1 MHIGRNSF
9 ISPQAIIEQPEN
21 VIIGHNVQ
29 IKPGVVLRPETGFIH
44 IGNNTVINH
53 YTVIHA
59 KGGVEIADWTIIGPH
74 CGLYAQNHSYD
85 SFDLPITKQPN
96 KGIGIT
102 LMGDNWLGASCII
115 LDGVTLGKGTVVGAG
130 TVVTKSF
137 PMAKVI
143 AGNPAKIIKSRF
155 PENQWD
161 FRRVERCS
169 SSLTPEKYWPY
180 INRRAEFGL
189 YHLNDSDI
197 VLDIGCGDGYITNI
211 LKGKCQTIIGV
222 DYAEEAVQEAKKMY
236 PCLDC
241 HHMSSTHL
249 QFGAERFD
257 KVMCFEILEHQTRL
271 QAQRTMREMY
281 RVLKYGGMI
290 IGSTPLR
297 ATENS
302 LPSTYAHIHEYSEVE
317 LRSLLSGFQE
327 VTITENNFFS
337 GRKPQHEY

>member
-21 VIIGHNVQ
+21 VSIGDNVQ

-44 IGNNTVINH
+44 IGNNIAINH

-74 CGLYAQNHSYD
+74 CGIYAQNHSLD

-96 KGIGIT
+96 KGIGIS

-115 LDGVTLGKGTVVGAG
+115 LDGVTIGKGTVVGAG
-130 TVVTKSF
+130 SVVTKSF

-155 PENQWD
+155 PKDQWD
-161 FRRVERCS
+161 FKKVERCS
-169 SSLTPEKYWPY
+169 SSLTPEQYWPY
-180 INRRAEFGL
+180 INQRAKFGL
-189 YHLNDSDI
+189 CHLNDSDI

-211 LKGKCQTIIGV
+211 LKDKCQTIKGI
-222 DYAEEAVQEAKKMY
+222 DYSEEAVQECKNLY
-236 PCLDC
+236 PCLEC
-241 HHMSSTHL
+241 YHMSSTHL
-249 QFGAERFD
+249 QFGVESFD
-257 KVMCFEILEHQTRL
+257 KVICFEILEHQTRL
-271 QAQRTMREMY
+271 QAQRTIREIY
-281 RVLKYGGMI
+281 RVLKRGGMI

-297 ATENS
+297 VTANS
-302 LPSTYAHIHEYSEVE
+302 FPSTYAHIYEYSEVE
-317 LRSLLSGFQE
+317 LRSLLRGFQGVE
-327 VTITENNFFS
+327 IRANNFFV
-337 GRKPQHEY
+337 GRKP